1 MVTDCKT
8 LTKMAFI
15 NKINRQQLAFF
26 FCCVLLVALIYSK
39 FLLSVSMIALL
50 AIALFDLD
58 FKKSFPLGFNPDLK
72 ANIQKLFTYKAYL
85 SITAFFF
92 LVLVSGLW
100 SEDSQ
105 YLLERLRIK
114 LPFLLM
120 PFAIVSIPSFNKRQ
134 YLSLFYFLVVL
145 MFVSSLIVGVNYFL
159 NFEAITKTIL
169 SGKVIPT
176 PMHHIRYSLVL
187 AFSVLAGML
196 LWWKK
201 FYLKYS
207 WEPRV
212 IGGITIFL
220 FYFIHVLS
228 VRSGLFVLYLS
239 IAFLSVRY
247 IYTTRKY
254 KIGIATIFGLILLP
268 IIAYHT
274 IESFQA
280 KVDYAKRDFEMYT
293 LGQGKDYSDA
303 ERIISYEAGIKIGNK
318 NPLFGVGAGDLKKEV
333 ANYYDENGVD
343 TSGNKMPHNQLIST
357 YAGTGLFGLII
368 FCLAFFYPLW
378 YENNYRGELFSS
390 FHLIVFFSF
399 MVENTIETS
408 IGVAFYSFFLLIGLN
423 YLSGNKS

>member
-1 MVTDCKT
+1 
-8 LTKMAFI
+8 MAFI
-15 NKINRQQLAFF
+15 KKINRQQFAFF

-39 FLLSVSMIALL
+39 FMISVSVIALL
-50 AIALFDLD
+50 AIALFHLD
-58 FKKSFPLGFNPDLK
+58 FDKSIPLGFNPDLK
-72 ANIQKLFTYKAYL
+72 SNVKKLFSYNAYL

-100 SEDSQ
+100 SEDTN

-120 PFAIVSIPSFNKRQ
+120 PFAMASIPSFSKRQ

-145 MFVSSLIVGVNYFL
+145 MFLSCIGVGINYFL
-159 NFEAITKTIL
+159 HFDQITETIR

-176 PMHHIRYSLVL
+176 PMHHIRFSLVL
-187 AFSVLAGML
+187 AFSILSGMVL
-196 LWWKK
+196 WRKN
-201 FYLKYS
+201 FYLKYP
-207 WEPRV
+207 WERYL
-212 IGGITIFL
+212 IAFITIFL

-228 VRSGLFVLYLS
+228 VRSGIFVLYLS
-239 IAFLSVRY
+239 IAFLSIRY
-247 IYTTRKY
+247 IYLTQKY
-254 KIGIATIFGLILLP
+254 AVGIGAILGLLLLP

-303 ERIISYEAGIKIGNK
+303 ERIFSYEAGLKIGNK
-318 NPLFGVGAGDLKKEV
+318 NPLLGVGAGDLKKEV
-333 ANYYDENGVD
+333 INYYQENNID
-343 TSGNKMPHNQLIST
+343 ISASKMPHNQLIST
-357 YAGTGLFGLII
+357 YAGTGLVGLII
-368 FCLAFFYPLW
+368 FCIAFFYPLW

-408 IGVAFYSFFLLIGLN
+408 IGVTFYSFFLLLGLN
-423 YLSGNKS
+423 YLSSQSNISDQ